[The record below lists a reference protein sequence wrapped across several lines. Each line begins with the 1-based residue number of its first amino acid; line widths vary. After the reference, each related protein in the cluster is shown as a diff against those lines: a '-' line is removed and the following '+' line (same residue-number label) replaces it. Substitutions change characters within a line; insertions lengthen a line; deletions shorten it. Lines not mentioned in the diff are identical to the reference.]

1 MFRGYEGRFGRDRK
15 ELAEMTILLS
25 YLLMSLASCGAA
37 LWVLLRRKSRMHHH
51 NDQQHWDPM

>member
-1 MFRGYEGRFGRDRK
+1 
-15 ELAEMTILLS
+15 MTILLS

-37 LWVLLRRKSRMHHH
+37 LWVLLRRKGGMHRD

>member
-1 MFRGYEGRFGRDRK
+1 
-15 ELAEMTILLS
+15 
-25 YLLMSLASCGAA
+25 MSLASCGAA